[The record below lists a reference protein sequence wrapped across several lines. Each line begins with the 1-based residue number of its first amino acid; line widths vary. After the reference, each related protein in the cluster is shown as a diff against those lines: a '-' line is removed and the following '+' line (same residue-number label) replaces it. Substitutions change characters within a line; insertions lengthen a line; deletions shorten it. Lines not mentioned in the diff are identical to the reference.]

1 MFLGVEYLDS
11 YRLVVSLMDR
21 GSRVVQISP
30 YTLEGL
36 FHLIDHSDIRVVA
49 FNTDFNSRY
58 MSSLQ
63 NRIIKDLPKKLHEY
77 FEFRVFDGERKA
89 FRTIVYTD
97 TDEFFRKVIRKD
109 LLPQDT
115 VEGIEQ
121 RLYNIPKTGIKL
133 NRNLLS
139 KDRQTITRQINAVI
153 LSYTA
158 LSYFTNNFEII
169 EDGEPYITPKYRY
182 VPLRN
187 RNAEN
192 QENSLK

>member
-1 MFLGVEYLDS
+1 MFLGIEYLSS
-11 YRLVVSLMDR
+11 YKLVVSLMDR

-36 FHLIDHSDIRVVA
+36 FHLIDHSDIRVIA
-49 FNTDFNSRY
+49 LNINFNSRY

-63 NRIIKDLPKKLHEY
+63 NRIIKDLPKKLYEY
-77 FEFRVFDGERKA
+77 FEFKVFEGERKS

-97 TDEFFRKVIRKD
+97 TDEFLKKVIRKD
-109 LLPQDT
+109 LLPQET

-121 RLYNIPKTGIKL
+121 RLYNIPKTGIKI
-133 NRNLLS
+133 NKNILS
-139 KDRQTITRQINAVI
+139 KDRQTIIKQINAVI

-169 EDGEPYITPKYRY
+169 EDGEFHIIPKYRY
-182 VPLRN
+182 IPLKN
-187 RNAEN
+187 RGQEN

>member
-1 MFLGVEYLDS
+1 MFLGVEYLNS

-36 FHLIDHSDIRVVA
+36 FHLLDHSDIRVVA
-49 FNTDFNSRY
+49 FNIDFNSRY

-63 NRIIKDLPKKLHEY
+63 NRIIKDLPKKLYEY
-77 FEFRVFDGERKA
+77 FEFRVFDGERKS

-97 TDEFFRKVIRKD
+97 TDEFLKKVIRKD

-121 RLYNIPKTGIKL
+121 RLYNIQKTGIRL

-153 LSYTA
+153 LAYTA

-169 EDGEPYITPKYRY
+169 EEGELYIVPKYRY

-187 RNAEN
+187 RNTEN